1 MVFTTAFEELGLL
14 GKVKFASKWAE
25 IAETAWEKYFL
36 NVNKK
41 YFDPWTWYALS
52 LGIQGKTIPMEKAL
66 KKAAVLAKISYKKD
80 PNLNQIRKMVAEV
93 QRVNL

>member
-1 MVFTTAFEELGLL
+1 MS
-14 GKVKFASKWAE
+14 GKVKLAFRWAK
-25 IAETAWEKYFL
+25 IAESAWEKYFL

-41 YFDPWTWYALS
+41 YFDPWTWYSLS
-52 LGIQGKTIPMEKAL
+52 LGIQVKIIPMEKAL

-80 PNLNQIRKMVAEV
+80 PNLNQILKMVAEV